1 MRKLLA
7 FLVLLM
13 LPWTARGQALAEWYY
28 WFDYDSSP
36 HESGK
41 VIGQQF
47 QIQPDVSHLAIGVHT
62 LYVQVVDTA
71 GVYSTPVGTMF
82 FKVPD
87 ATTIDK
93 LFYTIDAEE
102 TPTVLDFGDGSF
114 TLDVSKYQPGFHR
127 ITLLVMDK
135 QNGVSDVMPYMFYKV
150 PQNNNLAEFRY
161 WFDSDATVRTMP
173 YGQGHYILDVAHLIP
188 GFHFINYYVAD
199 GEENMTKIDN
209 AGFFRLPV
217 ASNQKLHYWFAGDTV
232 ATQVPDFQDGF
243 IVDVTRLQEGFNT
256 IYFQLEDNGP
266 TDIMIEHFIKIPQ
279 TENGG
284 DMTLVCIIDGKVVGE
299 EKVSAHGGVVKC
311 DMDVSNMEVGLHKAM
326 FQLITPSGAGSSIAE
341 TYFIRTLT
349 NEDVASMQ
357 CSYTIDGF
365 KHHVHKGTST
375 NGVFHFD
382 LPVDDVEDGL
392 HRIDYMLVAENGAS
406 TTQGS
411 AWFFKTPVGGNGIT
425 QYDYW
430 LNDKSDV
437 VQSVV
442 LDEPK
447 DPFQLIKLL
456 PIPSEPIRSS
466 CFHFEVKDE
475 KPMMYAKNDIH
486 FRFHDRTGRWVDE
499 SKQYVDYNTSAAV
512 TDISNLKSTQTFSRL
527 DDNNIKWFK
536 FEAEEGDTLT
546 FKTDQAC
553 TIQLFSPT
561 GKELYTAM
569 GEKSVILEGCHTWE
583 NGTHYV
589 AVHNTTGSRKNVTL
603 DFSHMAKYEIVSQD
617 VRVVGNGGCST
628 ITIRGNGFKDLY
640 DVELIVNTDD
650 GTNVLHPLDI
660 THISD
665 AEVGLTFDFSHVKL
679 KYNPGV
685 TGSGTED
692 HLLDTPDDSYWESA
706 NVDAVFHFTEKDRTK
721 SNFLRIEEEKAI
733 ELATN
738 VTFPSSYGHIVT
750 YTCKIT
756 NNGNMTAYAVPVY
769 IWMKSKQEQGIFDVR
784 IEGLDL
790 PRLSDYVSSE
800 VLTQSEVT
808 QMKTALDALDDDHY
822 FMKYWVEDEDSPA
835 DSVCVRSNYFYT
847 NIAPGE
853 TKTVRLT
860 ISTREVDAFAY
871 FTLPEEWPSYSIESE
886 SPKFMAKARFA
897 SAKSESWYCCYR
909 DRIEC
914 VANIICNG
922 LDIASLFSVPGPT
935 AVNIASC
942 VAGGM
947 NQVLTA
953 AGDTYCGK
961 NDVKGDFVKKVNN
974 VVKGINI
981 TAALTSCASA
991 FGVKNASEIVAVL
1004 DAFTHPSV
1012 TINCITAFFS
1022 KKPNCPP
1029 IPPGGGG
1036 THGGKSHDPNEI
1048 YGYLSQAGSKFLADF
1063 VRNVNYR
1070 IEFENDTTFA
1080 TASAHVVEVKDTLD
1094 SKYFDLTTFAP
1105 TSVKIGDKVEYL
1117 DGTPN
1122 FVKTVDM
1129 RPAINAIAQVEGKY
1143 NAQKGIATW
1152 TFTSLDPMTMEPTD
1166 DVMQGFLPVNYDGE
1180 SGIGEVTF
1188 DVSLKEGFA
1197 DGTEI
1202 PNKASIVFDIN
1213 EPILTPTWVN
1223 TVDAVCPESRVTNV
1237 VQQNDSIATIYLE
1250 GDDTRSGVWK
1260 YDLYVQYGEGSSWI
1274 KFAECSAD
1282 SCYVDFS
1289 YYEGMDY
1296 GFCVLATDSA
1306 GNVEKKELTREGTF
1320 VKVNLGDVNCDGE
1333 VNTLDASLTT
1343 GYYLEQPVSILAIA
1357 ADVNGDGE
1365 INTLDATQITQ
1376 MYLNAN
1382 TASRAKAMMARQR
1395 LKVNRTIKK

>member
-1 MRKLLA
+1 MWA
-7 FLVLLM
+7 
-13 LPWTARGQALAEWYY
+13 AQGQVA
-28 WFDYDSSP
+28 YDW
-36 HESGK
+36 
-41 VIGQQF
+41 
-47 QIQPDVSHLAIGVHT
+47 
-62 LYVQVVDTA
+62 
-71 GVYSTPVGTMF
+71 
-82 FKVPD
+82 
-87 ATTIDK
+87 
-93 LFYTIDAEE
+93 
-102 TPTVLDFGDGSF
+102 
-114 TLDVSKYQPGFHR
+114 
-127 ITLLVMDK
+127 
-135 QNGVSDVMPYMFYKV
+135 
-150 PQNNNLAEFRY
+150 RY
-161 WFDSDATVRTMP
+161 WFDQSPTYEQGSSEGSLHLDVDVSGLSKSLHQIHVQVRDTAGMFSEPVSRYFVVPDDGHDSSKLHYWFDQNSAALHVADLVDGMFDLDVSELPSGFHTLHFIVTDKAGVNSEPAHKGFMRATDNASLKWRYWFDDARDKSVVMP
-173 YGQGHYILDVAHLIP
+173 PTTTSLMIDVDSLTDGLHYIHFQAMNENFSEAKTQMFVKVPKTMDLDEMFCLVMIDNSLYSKETINMKNGGMATLDLDVKDLSQGFHKLDVMVMTPSGALSAAYSSYFVRGYLSDDRGALRCLYAFDDETDVHETIYSEGMSHLNLDVAHLEDGP
-188 GFHFINYYVAD
+188 HSVHWMLADKEGAYVSD
-199 GEENMTKIDN
+199 K
-209 AGFFRLPV
+209 R
-217 ASNQKLHYWFAGDTV
+217 SW
-232 ATQVPDFQDGF
+232 
-243 IVDVTRLQEGFNT
+243 
-256 IYFQLEDNGP
+256 
-266 TDIMIEHFIKIPQ
+266 FIK
-279 TENGG
+279 
-284 DMTLVCIIDGKVVGE
+284 
-299 EKVSAHGGVVKC
+299 
-311 DMDVSNMEVGLHKAM
+311 
-326 FQLITPSGAGSSIAE
+326 
-341 TYFIRTLT
+341 
-349 NEDVASMQ
+349 
-357 CSYTIDGF
+357 
-365 KHHVHKGTST
+365 
-375 NGVFHFD
+375 
-382 LPVDDVEDGL
+382 LPL
-392 HRIDYMLVAENGAS
+392 
-406 TTQGS
+406 
-411 AWFFKTPVGGNGIT
+411 GGNAVSK
-425 QYDYW
+425 YCYW
-430 LNDKSDV
+430 LNDAD
-437 VQSVV
+437 SVKHVKV
-442 LDEPK
+442 LEEPK
-447 DPFQLIKLL
+447 NPYDLIALL
-456 PIPSEPIRSS
+456 PVETMPLRSS
-466 CFHFEVKDE
+466 CFHFENKDNQ
-475 KPMMYAKNDIH
+475 PMMYAKNDIH
-486 FRFHDRTGRWVDE
+486 FTFTDKFDRETNI
-499 SKQYVDYNTSAAV
+499 SKQFVDYNTTAAV
-512 TDISNLKSTQTFSRL
+512 TDVTELKSTQTFARL

-553 TIQLFSPT
+553 SIQLFSPT
-561 GKELYTAM
+561 GKELYSAM
-569 GEKSVILEGCHTWE
+569 GEKSVIREGCHTWE
-583 NGTHYV
+583 NGIHYL
-589 AVHNTTGSRKNVTL
+589 AVHNTTGSKENVTL
-603 DFSHMAKYEIVSQD
+603 DFSHIAKYEIVSQD
-617 VRVVGNGGCST
+617 VKVVGNGGCST
-628 ITIRGNGFKDLY
+628 ITIKGNGFKDLY

-650 GTNVLHPLDI
+650 GTNVLHALDI
-660 THISD
+660 NHISD

-679 KYNPGV
+679 KYHPGV
-685 TGSGTED
+685 IGSGTAD
-692 HLLDTPDDSYWESA
+692 HPLDTPDYSYWEST
-706 NVDAVFHFTEKDRTK
+706 NVDAVFHFTEKDKTM
-721 SNFLRIEEEKAI
+721 SNFLRVDEEKPI

-738 VTFPSSYGHIVT
+738 VTFPSSYGHVVT

-756 NNGNMTAYAVPVY
+756 NKGNMTAYAVPIY

-961 NDVKGDFVKKVNN
+961 NDVEGDFVKKVNN

-1004 DAFTHPSV
+1004 DAVTHPSV
-1012 TINCITAFFS
+1012 SINCITAFFS

-1029 IPPGGGG
+1029 TPPGGGG

-1048 YGYLSQAGSKFLADF
+1048 YGYLSQAGSKFLADS

-1143 NAQKGIATW
+1143 DEKKGIATW

-1188 DVSLKEGFA
+1188 DVSLKGGFA

-1213 EPILTPTWVN
+1213 EPILTPTWTN
-1223 TVDAVCPESRVTNV
+1223 TIDAVAPTGHV
-1237 VQQNDSIATIYLE
+1237 VAAKQKDYETATLTVE
-1250 GDDTRSGVWK
+1250 GTDERSGVWA
-1260 YDLYVQYGEGSSWI
+1260 YDVYVQYGT
-1274 KFAECSAD
+1274 KAEWLKVAEKVSPRED
-1282 SCYVDFS
+1282 GTLDVKV
-1289 YYEGMDY
+1289 YEGINH
-1296 GFCVLATDSA
+1296 GFYVCAVDSA
-1306 GNVEKKELTREGTF
+1306 GNVEVKEPLCEVRLDLTDMIS
-1320 VKVNLGDVNCDGE
+1320 GD
-1333 VNTLDASLTT
+1333 A
-1343 GYYLEQPVSILAIA
+1343 
-1357 ADVNGDGE
+1357 NGDGSVSVGDMTTVISALKGE
-1365 INTLDATQITQ
+1365 SPEEYDENGADANHDGIISVEDLQAIIRRI
-1376 MYLNAN
+1376 L
-1382 TASRAKAMMARQR
+1382 RK
-1395 LKVNRTIKK
+1395 